1 MGAMDGRLSWLLG
14 SLAVRWPLSA
24 RHNHQKLF
32 RRSWLR
38 RIVWLV
44 QQVLRLRGGAKK
56 EEIVKASKWWKEL
69 ERPIA
74 IADDSLTIVPW
85 SSRGLLDAML

>member
-1 MGAMDGRLSWLLG
+1 MEAMDERLSWLLG

-24 RHNHQKLF
+24 KHNHQKLF

-44 QQVLRLRGGAKK
+44 QQELRLREGAEK
-56 EEIVKASKWWKEL
+56 EEIVKASSW
-69 ERPIA
+69 
-74 IADDSLTIVPW
+74 
-85 SSRGLLDAML
+85 

>member
-1 MGAMDGRLSWLLG
+1 MEAMDERLSWLLG

-24 RHNHQKLF
+24 MHNHQKLF

-44 QQVLRLRGGAKK
+44 QQVLQLPEGAEK
-56 EEIVKASKWWKEL
+56 EEIVKASRW
-69 ERPIA
+69 
-74 IADDSLTIVPW
+74 
-85 SSRGLLDAML
+85 

>member
-1 MGAMDGRLSWLLG
+1 MEAMDERLSWLLG

-24 RHNHQKLF
+24 RRNHQKLF

-44 QQVLRLRGGAKK
+44 QQELRLREGAEK
-56 EEIVKASKWWKEL
+56 EEIVKASSW
-69 ERPIA
+69 
-74 IADDSLTIVPW
+74 
-85 SSRGLLDAML
+85 